1 MERDPQGRGGL
12 PADFRHGVRIGDNHP
27 EEGQAMDRSDLLHLL
42 YLLLVLAVILA
53 RWWWPGLRL
62 RKYDWRWFTGKK
74 KP

>member
-1 MERDPQGRGGL
+1 
-12 PADFRHGVRIGDNHP
+12 
-27 EEGQAMDRSDLLHLL
+27 MDRSDLLHLL